1 MIGKTI
7 ATLMMIGLSTPALAS
22 GEDDPLLFKLMI
34 DKLEWRAAE
43 GENPLVWEADAWV
56 GKDLNKLWFKT
67 EGEYRDGETEAAY
80 VEALYSRAVS
90 PYWDLQVGW
99 RHDARPRPNRDW
111 FAVGFKGLAP
121 YWFEVDATL
130 YGGGNQSAFAR
141 LEAEYE
147 ILLTQRLILS
157 PEIEAN
163 IFAREDERRG
173 IGSGLSDTELGLRL
187 RYEIRR
193 EFAPYIGINW
203 EKKYGD
209 TGDFAKEEGEGT
221 SDLQF
226 LVGVRAWF

>member
-1 MIGKTI
+1 MGKTI
-7 ATLMMIGLSTPALAS
+7 ATVMMIGLSTPALAS

>member
-130 YGGGNQSAFAR
+130 YAGGNGTVSGR
-141 LEAEYE
+141 LDAEYE
-147 ILLTQRLILS
+147 IMLTQSLILS
-157 PEIEAN
+157 PELETNFYGADDP
-163 IFAREDERRG
+163 ARG
-173 IGSGLSDTELGLRL
+173 IGSGISNLELGLRL

-203 EKKYGD
+203 EKLFGTTADYARED
-209 TGDFAKEEGEGT
+209 GEST
-221 SDLQF
+221 NDLQF
-226 LVGVRAWF
+226 VVGIRAWF

>member
-7 ATLMMIGLSTPALAS
+7 ATLMMIGLSTPVLAS

-56 GKDLNKLWFKT
+56 GKDLKKLWFKT

-99 RHDARPRPNRDW
+99 RHDARPRPTRDW

-173 IGSGLSDTELGLRL
+173 IGSGLSDTEVGLRL

-193 EFAPYIGINW
+193 EFVPYIGINW